1 MGRLA
6 VDQSVKGSGLG
17 AALLSDAL
25 RRASVAEIAAYALIV
40 DAKDSAAA
48 GFYAHHGFIAL
59 HDQEMTLFLPLASVQ
74 KLL

>member
-6 VDQSVKGSGLG
+6 VDRSVKGSGLG
-17 AALLSDAL
+17 AALLSDSL

-48 GFYAHHGFIAL
+48 GFYAYHGFIAL
-59 HDQEMTLFLPLASVQ
+59 PHQELTLFLPLASVQ